1 MSADVWYFDSSAL
14 VKIVIQEPESKALA
28 AWVEGKE
35 RLVACELVRVE
46 VVRAVR
52 LSDPAAVPRAHQ
64 AIETLALLRL
74 DDALYGVAADLDPPS
89 LRSLDAVHL
98 AAAIAVGSELAGVV
112 TYDARMQD
120 GARQLGLQVESPGI
134 D

>member
-14 VKIVIQEPESKALA
+14 VKTVIEEPETKALA
-28 AWVEGKE
+28 RWLVDKE

-52 LSDPAAVPRAHQ
+52 ASDPAAVPRARS
-64 AIETLALLRL
+64 AIATLTLLRL
-74 DDALYGVAADLDPPS
+74 DDNLYELAADLDPPS

-98 AAAIAVGSELAGVV
+98 AAAAAVGPDLAGIV
-112 TYDARMQD
+112 TYDARMEE
-120 GARQLGLQVESPGI
+120 GARALGLEIEAPGR
-134 D
+134 

>member
-52 LSDPAAVPRAHQ
+52 LSDPAAVPRAYQ
-64 AIETLALLRL
+64 AIETLALVRL
-74 DDALYGVAADLDPPS
+74 DDALYGVAADLDPPF